1 MEQENSVHAQ
11 KCAFRAYEGNQI
23 AHFTTYS
30 RTLRNNASV
39 INVKPSAHIATI
51 AMRTS
56 IAFE

>member
-1 MEQENSVHAQ
+1 MERENSVHVQ

-39 INVKPSAHIATI
+39 INVKTKRPHRHNCHAH
-51 AMRTS
+51 
-56 IAFE
+56 